1 MLQQTGVA
9 IQSHMLLCVKDFS
22 HNIKINYGR
31 FYFKSPPG
39 ADLMERQIGA
49 LISQVVIYD
58 EDRRLKMYY
67 FGSDGSSVSMVQKIP
82 PSFNKFGAKYDRR
95 IFSDSYSIDFS
106 V

>member
-1 MLQQTGVA
+1 MPCAKDLLPNTGSERV
-9 IQSHMLLCVKDFS
+9 
-22 HNIKINYGR
+22 R
-31 FYFKSPPG
+31 FYPEGSLG

-95 IFSDSYSIDFS
+95 IFSDNYSIDFS